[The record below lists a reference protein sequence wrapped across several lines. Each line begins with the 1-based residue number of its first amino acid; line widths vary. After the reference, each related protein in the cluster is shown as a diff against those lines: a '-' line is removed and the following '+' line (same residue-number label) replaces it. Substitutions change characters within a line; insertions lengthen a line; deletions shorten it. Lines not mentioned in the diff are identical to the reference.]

1 MSDNRDINFPM
12 ERVLGG
18 FSSARLYLVL
28 RIGIS
33 KPFFQGGG
41 AAGGGKKDQNGGIRS
56 FQQHKRPYR

>member
-41 AAGGGKKDQNGGIRS
+41 AAGGGKKDQNGEIRNG
-56 FQQHKRPYR
+56 